1 MTLRLEKWLLKIQLC
16 FTGINYILKYI
27 QMLVLNVA
35 HEMSGTKTGFTDRT
49 AKQQSKNL
57 SYIDHSYVKKA
68 AVWRVDLRH
77 VLQQVQ
83 LLRPSSVTVVRDIIS
98 LSVCIDQLHGEILIM
113 QLKSLLLNHSHEMR
127 SSLAACTLQLN

>member
-1 MTLRLEKWLLKIQLC
+1 MLLMKCQEQ
-16 FTGINYILKYI
+16 K
-27 QMLVLNVA
+27 LVLQTEQQNNKVKIFLTLTIV
-35 HEMSGTKTGFTDRT
+35 MS
-49 AKQQSKNL
+49 
-57 SYIDHSYVKKA
+57 KKA

-113 QLKSLLLNHSHEMR
+113 QLKSLLLDHSHEMR
-127 SSLAACTLQLN
+127 SSLATCTLQLNDI